1 MEPVHRTIVILNL
14 GHDLSLLSTR
24 HMVLQSAG
32 YLVESTSSIARA
44 LKSLHEGGFGLVVV
58 CHSLSDGERT
68 YLKENIRQTGSAM
81 PMIFLSAANAPDDS
95 RSASVSSGSEPSELL
110 HKIEVV
116 LRQGMPAGA
125 R

>member
-1 MEPVHRTIVILNL
+1 MEPEHRTIVILNL
-14 GHDLSLLSTR
+14 GHDPALLSTR

-44 LKSLHEGGFGLVVV
+44 LRSLREGDFDLVIV

-68 YLKENIRQTGSAM
+68 YFAESIRETGSAV
-81 PMIFLSAANAPDDS
+81 PLIFVSAGNAPSDH
-95 RSASVSSGSEPSELL
+95 RSANVSSGSESCELL
-110 HKIEVV
+110 RNIEAV
-116 LRQGMPAGA
+116 LQKAMSAGG